1 MWYVRSNALAR
12 DTGGKGANEKKEYIR
27 LGATAA
33 CVMRGVTDTCDD
45 YSYIEPPE
53 DPQVPSEATDEPE
66 PVAEEARKRLYLAD
80 SWFGSV
86 KTVEN
91 VMQSGH
97 HCTMIIKTAHVRSP
111 KKWLDE
117 TMKDMPGG
125 TWIVLEGT
133 TEELNRKLV
142 CIGYKYNKKTVLTF
156 ILTRGAGSSE
166 PGDPYEARFPDKYGN
181 LCVRHVARPQVIA
194 NYFKYSNKVDVHNQV
209 RQFDIGLEK
218 KWITPNPYFRL
229 YTSQVRMNLTDSLKA
244 FERHNKDGGRVPSA
258 TEFADITAYDMIQE
272 AETWKGTESDAPD
285 VVDVTN
291 EMSTTSSL
299 SCVPCGEHTMVI
311 LDNKRQVRCV
321 WCSRVNLMQ
330 RKVTMICKQCD
341 KGFCRATSGR
351 ECWSHHVAMN
361 GLPSSPK
368 KGTKRLRPGEVVD

>member
-1 MWYVRSNALAR
+1 
-12 DTGGKGANEKKEYIR
+12 
-27 LGATAA
+27 
-33 CVMRGVTDTCDD
+33 
-45 YSYIEPPE
+45 
-53 DPQVPSEATDEPE
+53 
-66 PVAEEARKRLYLAD
+66 
-80 SWFGSV
+80 
-86 KTVEN
+86 
-91 VMQSGH
+91 
-97 HCTMIIKTAHVRSP
+97 
-111 KKWLDE
+111 
-117 TMKDMPGG
+117 
-125 TWIVLEGT
+125 
-133 TEELNRKLV
+133 
-142 CIGYKYNKKTVLTF
+142 
-156 ILTRGAGSSE
+156 
-166 PGDPYEARFPDKYGN
+166 
-181 LCVRHVARPQVIA
+181 
-194 NYFKYSNKVDVHNQV
+194 
-209 RQFDIGLEK
+209 
-218 KWITPNPYFRL
+218 
-229 YTSQVRMNLTDSLKA
+229 
-244 FERHNKDGGRVPSA
+244 
-258 TEFADITAYDMIQE
+258 MIQE